1 MGRSLPE
8 FVVVGHINKAHGTRG
23 ELFVWPLTDRPDSI
37 FSVGARVHLGDRE
50 GRPVRIPETVLEV
63 ASVRPFQQGFLVR
76 FEGIMDRTAAEG
88 LKDQYLLTPFSPP
101 PERDSDEFYYHELLG
116 LNVETTDGTQLG
128 RVREVYE
135 LSPDHMLDVE
145 GAVGSILIP
154 LNARLVVS
162 VDVEA
167 NRLVVDPPEGFLD
180 LQE

>member
-1 MGRSLPE
+1 MSSSLPE

-23 ELFVWPLTDRPDSI
+23 ELFVWPLTDRPDSV
-37 FSVGARVHLGDRE
+37 FSTGARLHLGDRE

-63 ASVRPFQQGFLVR
+63 SSVRPFQQGFLVR
-76 FEGIMDRTAAEG
+76 FNGVIDRTAAEG
-88 LKDQYLLTPFSPP
+88 IKDQYLLTPFDPP
-101 PERDSDEFYYHELLG
+101 TDRETDEFYYHELLG
-116 LNVETTDGTQLG
+116 LDVEAKDGTALG

-145 GAVGSILIP
+145 GVAGSILIP

-162 VDVEA
+162 VDIES
-167 NRLVVDPPEGFLD
+167 NRLVIDPPEGFLE